1 MKTTITL
8 LFCGLLLG
16 CGGRQPVNA
25 PIANPA
31 DEADFDETGK
41 TRPGGQMPSG
51 VSEIKRE
58 NVTYTVGKESVE
70 GFLCRPAKEGKR
82 WPGLLLIHD
91 ANGLDTWVNDQAYR
105 QASRGYVVLAVD
117 LYRGETA
124 KDVMEAHILERGL
137 PEDRARGDLK
147 AAVDYLAGRD
157 YVSDD
162 KLGVVGFGMGGGY
175 ALEVAVHDGRLRAV
189 VNCYGRLITDPKQ
202 LASLRARVFY
212 IYAVKDKGT
221 TGDTIAQ
228 FVQAMNKAGKGD
240 QLENMPGFFGCGYG
254 FLDPANWSTYGQP
267 EIIDVEKA
275 WGLIDAFLD
284 RQLKESK
291 R

>member
-1 MKTTITL
+1 MRITPAL
-8 LFCGLLLG
+8 LFCCLLLG

-25 PIANPA
+25 PIANPV
-31 DEADFDETGK
+31 DETDFDDAGK
-41 TRPGGQMPSG
+41 TKPGGQMPSG
-51 VSEIKRE
+51 VSDIKRE
-58 NVTYTVGKESVE
+58 KVAYSVGKESVE
-70 GFLCRPAKEGKR
+70 GFLCRPEKEGKR

-91 ANGLDTWVNDQAYR
+91 ANGLDSWVKDQAYR

-137 PEDRARGDLK
+137 PEDRVRGDLK

-157 YVSDD
+157 DVRDD
-162 KLGVVGFGMGGGY
+162 KLGVAGFGMGGGY
-175 ALEVAVHDGRLRAV
+175 ALETAVHDGRLRAV

-275 WGLIDAFLD
+275 WRLIDEFLD